1 MNKYESKQFYS
12 DILVLLLPIVFQ
24 NLINVGVTMTDVVM
38 LGNVNETSLA
48 ACSLAGQIQ
57 FIMMLVF
64 SGLTAGAS
72 VLTAQYW
79 GKKDTRTIEK
89 VMAITMRF
97 SLCIGLF
104 FALLAIFTPEMLIR
118 IYSPENIIIREGSQ
132 YLRIVGLSYLFMSV
146 TNIYLYIMRSV
157 EQVLVATII
166 YSISLLFN
174 IGADWILIFGLFGL
188 SPMGIRGAAMGTLL
202 SRLLELI
209 LVFIYARFFNHVIHF
224 RLSDMILS
232 SPLLLKDFLK
242 YSTPTVL
249 NEIVCGVGL
258 SANAAILG
266 HLGSAAVAANSVAQM
281 CRQLATIVAF
291 GIANVAGVMI
301 GKKIGASEYR
311 LTREYARKFIKL
323 SLLTGG
329 AAAFILVLIRPVI
342 VHSMKLSSLAGHYLS
357 FMFFVVAYFSIAK
370 SFNSTMV
377 STFRAGGD
385 TKTGLVMDITMMWGG
400 SILLGFLAAFVFRL
414 DVRIVYVFLLS
425 DEILKVPISV
435 WRYRSGKW
443 LNNVTR

>member
-1 MNKYESKQFYS
+1 M
-12 DILVLLLPIVFQ
+12 LPIVFQ
-24 NLINVGVTMTDVVM
+24 NLINVGVTMTDVV
-38 LGNVNETSLA
+38 
-48 ACSLAGQIQ
+48 
-57 FIMMLVF
+57 MLVF

-89 VMAITMRF
+89 VMAITMHF

-104 FALLAIFTPEMLIR
+104 LPFW
-118 IYSPENIIIREGSQ
+118 
-132 YLRIVGLSYLFMSV
+132 LFSCQKCPCG
-146 TNIYLYIMRSV
+146 SV

-174 IGADWILIFGLFGL
+174 IGADWILIFGLFGV

-258 SANAAILG
+258 SVNAAILG

-301 GKKIGASEYR
+301 RKKIGASEYR

-370 SFNSTMV
+370 SFNTTMV